1 MSYLSQSNQTNK
13 TNQVKQALAL
23 ILVNF
28 KSFPQRIITS
38 FVTMLSIACV
48 AAVILSVL
56 AMTEGMMKT
65 LERTGL
71 DNTVLVM
78 RAGAVSELQSVM
90 FPMEVNLL
98 KNHQQV
104 LRDHNDKSIVS
115 AEMFVNAEYK
125 VTNKKR
131 DVDSQ
136 SLALRGIS
144 DNTYHFRPNFHMI
157 SGSKFKTG
165 LRELIIGQAI
175 ARRMPELT
183 VGSLLTLGGTQ
194 WEIAGIFSDSN
205 SVFESELWADIGVVQ
220 SDYQRGTS
228 VQSVRLA
235 VKNNTDLAEINRQ
248 WQADP
253 RLNVRII
260 NEKQFFAE
268 QGENLT
274 RLIRWVGFPVAV
286 VMAFGAMIAA
296 LNTMYAAIAARSKE
310 IATQKAMG
318 FSAIA
323 ISSSIISESMLLA
336 VAGAILGILPLYL
349 LFDGWTASTQNAN
362 SLSQMM
368 FNFEITAKL
377 IGQTLIFSIAI
388 GLLGG
393 MLPAIKAMRLPV
405 TLALRDC

>member
-1 MSYLSQSNQTNK
+1 MNYFNQA
-13 TNQVKQALAL
+13 NQVKQASAL

-28 KSFPQRIITS
+28 KSFPKRIITS
-38 FVTMLSIACV
+38 FVTILSIACV

-65 LERTGL
+65 LEQTGL

-78 RAGAVSELQSVM
+78 RLGAVSELQSVM

-104 LRDHNDKSIVS
+104 LRDQNDKSIVS
-115 AEMFVNAEYK
+115 AEMFVNAEYN
-125 VTNKKR
+125 VTNVSN
-131 DVDSQ
+131 DENGEVESQ

-144 DNTYHFRPNFHMI
+144 DNTYYFRPNFHLV
-157 SGSKFKTG
+157 SGNKFKTG

-175 ARRMPELT
+175 ARRMPQLT
-183 VGSLLTLGGTQ
+183 VGSLLSLGGTQ
-194 WEIAGIFSDSN
+194 WKIAGIFSDNN

-235 VKNNTDLAEINRQ
+235 VKNNTDLSKLDQQ

-253 RLNVRII
+253 RLNVRITA
-260 NEKQFFAE
+260 EKHFFAE
-268 QGENLT
+268 QGKNLT
-274 RLIRWVGFPVAV
+274 RLIRMVGFPVAV

-296 LNTMYAAIAARSKE
+296 LNTMNAVIAARSKE
-310 IATQKAMG
+310 MATQKAMG
-318 FSAIA
+318 FSPMA
-323 ISSSIISESMLLA
+323 ISSSIICEAVLLA
-336 VAGAILGILPLYL
+336 IVGAVLGILPLYL
-349 LFDGWTASTQNAN
+349 LFDDWTASTQNAN

-377 IGQTLIFSIAI
+377 IGQTFIFSIVI

-393 MLPAIKAMRLPV
+393 MLPALKAMRLPV
-405 TLALRDC
+405 TVALRDN

>member
-23 ILVNF
+23 IRVNL

-98 KNHQQV
+98 KNHPQV

-125 VTNKKR
+125 VTNKKGE
-131 DVDSQ
+131 VDSQ

-144 DNTYHFRPNFHMI
+144 DNTYHFRPNFNMV

-194 WEIAGIFSDSN
+194 WKIAGIFSDNN

-235 VKNNTDLAEINRQ
+235 VKNNTDLAELNRQ
-248 WQADP
+248 WQVDP

-268 QGENLT
+268 QGKNLT

-323 ISSSIISESMLLA
+323 ISSSIISESILLA
-336 VAGAILGILPLYL
+336 IAGAVLGILPLYL

-377 IGQTLIFSIAI
+377 ISQTLIFSISI

-405 TLALRDC
+405 TLALRDN

>member
-1 MSYLSQSNQTNK
+1 MSYS
-13 TNQVKQALAL
+13 NQVKQASAL
-23 ILVNF
+23 ILINF
-28 KSFPQRIITS
+28 KAFPKRIISS
-38 FVTMLSIACV
+38 FVTILSIACV
-48 AAVILSVL
+48 SAVILSVL

-65 LERTGL
+65 LARTGL

-104 LRDHNDKSIVS
+104 VRDQNDKSIFS

-125 VTNKKR
+125 TTQVNGAEE
-131 DVDSQ
+131 SQ

-144 DNTYHFRPNFHMI
+144 DNTFRFRPNFHMI
-157 SGSKFKTG
+157 SGNKFKTG

-194 WEIAGIFSDSN
+194 WKIAGVFSDNN

-220 SDYQRGTS
+220 SDYQRGTT

-235 VKNNTDLAEINRQ
+235 VKNNTDLATLNQQ

-260 NEKQFFAE
+260 EEKQFFAE
-268 QGENLT
+268 QGKSLT
-274 RLIRWVGFPVAV
+274 RLIRWVGFPVAI
-286 VMAFGAMIAA
+286 VMAFGAIIAA

-318 FSAIA
+318 FSPMA
-323 ISSSIISESMLLA
+323 ISSAIISEALLLA
-336 VAGAILGILPLYL
+336 IAGAVLGILPLYL
-349 LFDGWTASTQNAN
+349 LFDGWTAATQNAN

-368 FNFEITAKL
+368 FNFEMTAKI
-377 IGQTLIFSIAI
+377 IGQTLLFSIVI

-393 MLPAIKAMRLPV
+393 MLPAIKAMRLSV
-405 TLALRDC
+405 TLALRDS

>member
-1 MSYLSQSNQTNK
+1 MSYS
-13 TNQVKQALAL
+13 NQVKQASAL
-23 ILVNF
+23 ILISF
-28 KSFPQRIITS
+28 ISFPKRIITS

-48 AAVILSVL
+48 SVVILSVL

-78 RAGAVSELQSVM
+78 RAGAISELQSVM

-98 KNHQQV
+98 KNHPQV
-104 LRDHNDKSIVS
+104 MRDQNDKSIVS

-125 VTNKKR
+125 TADTR
-131 DVDSQ
+131 GGEESQ

-144 DNTYHFRPNFHMI
+144 DNTYRFRPNFRMI
-157 SGSKFKTG
+157 SGNKFKSG

-194 WEIAGIFSDSN
+194 WKIAGIFSDNN

-220 SDYQRGTS
+220 SDYQRGTT

-235 VKNNTDLAEINRQ
+235 IKDNTDLVKVNKQ

-253 RLNVRII
+253 RLNVRMIK
-260 NEKQFFAE
+260 EKQFFAH

-274 RLIRWVGFPVAV
+274 RLIRWVGFPVAL

-296 LNTMYAAIAARSKE
+296 LNTMYCAIAARSKE
-310 IATQKAMG
+310 IATQKAIG
-318 FSAIA
+318 FSPSA
-323 ISSSIISESMLLA
+323 ISSSIICEAMLLA
-336 VAGAILGILPLYL
+336 FVGAILGILPLYL
-349 LFDGWTASTQNAN
+349 LFDGWTAATQNTN
-362 SLSQMM
+362 TLSQMM
-368 FNFEITAKL
+368 FNFELTTKL
-377 IGQTLIFSIAI
+377 IIQAVSLSIVI

-393 MLPAIKAMRLPV
+393 LLPAIRVMRLSV
-405 TLALRDC
+405 TVALRD